1 MTRAAQ
7 VNPDGPTVSL
17 AASTYTNPNPR
28 WHIDALKRRR
38 ESARRLPWFCE
49 CGHRDPLDR
58 THADLPLDDRV
69 LDSDTR
75 RAVAINAA
83 ERGFALWELAALL
96 GDLSPAESAWFARNR
111 RVAS

>member
-1 MTRAAQ
+1 MNDTGRPKAARE
-7 VNPDGPTVSL
+7 VSL
-17 AASTYTNPNPR
+17 AATTYSDSSAR
-28 WHIDALKRRR
+28 WHIDALNRRR

-75 RAVAINAA
+75 RAVAIFAA
-83 ERGFALWELAALL
+83 QRGWDLWELAELL
-96 GDLSPAESAWFARNR
+96 GDLSPAEAAWFTRNR
-111 RVAS
+111 RDTA